1 MLQPV
6 ILFGDADT
14 RTLRLPAIGG
24 EPVVV
29 CDEGHGFLVDAQL
42 RRAGARAKAIL
53 LEPAGR
59 GTAPALTLAAV
70 HALPD
75 DDPVLLALP
84 PDHFTARP
92 DAFQRAVQRSAA
104 LAAGARIVAFG
115 VPLTAPET
123 GYGCIRADGD
133 YADAFVE
140 TPLQSG
146 QYESGQYL
154 WNTGIFAVRASV
166 WIDAIGAFRPDIL
179 KVCERAWRDGRR
191 DGVFLRV
198 AEPFRQCP
206 SDSIECAVM
215 ERIGQGGPEA
225 RVVRLEDG
233 IVRFEDFYDRT
244 AAGATR

>member
-1 MLQPV
+1 MIQPV
-6 ILFGDADT
+6 ILCGDS
-14 RTLRLPAIGG
+14 RTLRLPVIGD

-29 CDEGHGFLVDAQL
+29 CDEGHRFLVDAQL

-70 HALPD
+70 HALSD
-75 DDPVLLALP
+75 DDPVLLAVP
-84 PDHFTARP
+84 SDHFTAQP
-92 DAFQRAVQRSAA
+92 DAFQRTVQRAAA

-140 TPLQSG
+140 TPI
-146 QYESGQYL
+146 ESGQYL
-154 WNTGIFAVRASV
+154 WNAGVFAVRASV

-191 DGVFLRV
+191 DGAFLRV

-215 ERIGQGGPEA
+215 ERVGQGGPEA

-233 IVRFEDFYDRT
+233 IVRFEDSYDRT
-244 AAGATR
+244 AAGAATR